1 MTPLRSKFL
10 STLRL
15 RNYSE
20 NTIRQYE
27 MSVKHFAAFHKKCP
41 STLGAAEVKEYLCHL
56 RDGKKMSASCY
67 RQTVAALRCLYWQVL
82 ERESVVSQI
91 PYPRRERPVKD
102 FLTAEEMKTLLNS
115 VSDLKH
121 RTMLEVLYGTGIRV
135 GELVRLKISDIDS
148 KQMVIVVR
156 DGKGHKGRL
165 TLLSEALLQK
175 LRSYYKEYRPKD
187 WLFEGRTR
195 AGHADEC
202 VAQHACTRAR
212 EKSGIKKRVTPTV
225 LRRSFASALHEAEV
239 DVITI
244 SRLLGHVHVQTT
256 GVYTDITL
264 KTLHRTQ
271 SPFDLL

>member
-1 MTPLRSKFL
+1 MTPLRQKFI

-20 NTIRQYE
+20 NTIDQYTK
-27 MSVKHFAAFHKKCP
+27 SVAHFAAHFHKCP
-41 STLGAAEVKEYLCHL
+41 TVMGASEVKEFLHYL
-56 RDGKKMSASCY
+56 RDTKKASPSCY

-82 ERESVVSQI
+82 ERESIVSQI
-91 PYPRRERPVKD
+91 PYPRREKPVKD
-102 FLTAEEMKTLLNS
+102 FLTPEEMRKVLSSLT
-115 VSDLKH
+115 DLKY
-121 RTMLEVLYGTGIRV
+121 RTMLEVLYGTGVRC

-148 KQMVIVVR
+148 ERMFIVVR

-165 TLLSEALLQK
+165 TLLSKALLQK
-175 LRSYYKEYRPKD
+175 LRAYYREYRPTE
-187 WLFEGRTR
+187 WLFEGRK
-195 AGHADEC
+195 GKHSNEC
-202 VAQHACTRAR
+202 VPQRACQIA
-212 EKSGIKKRVTPTV
+212 EKASGLGKRITPTI
-225 LRRSFASALHEAEV
+225 LRRSFASALHEADV

-256 GVYTDITL
+256 GVYTDVTL